1 MQLVE
6 NFASPYG
13 PLPMGR
19 GCVHV
24 YKTDTTT
31 TTTTMMIMMKGL
43 TFFCLLSELPLQ
55 KRQTCF
61 CRNLKTFYVCE
72 SEAVESSRTPM

>member
-55 KRQTCF
+55 KTS
-61 CRNLKTFYVCE
+61 NLFLSKLKNVL
-72 SEAVESSRTPM
+72 RL